1 MTLLGSLL
9 AKYSTL
15 VTGLEARNKLTL
27 GYVQQS
33 LLHEE
38 KKLTGEY
45 RSHENS
51 AGGGSTAMYS
61 TEQGQQH
68 RRYKPK
74 CYKCSRTGHL
84 RRDGKKPDGSTK
96 HNAKHNAKP
105 AETNSSDSESDNG
118 VFTASSVITRS

>member
-1 MTLLGSLL
+1 MEMKEGDSNNAHMKNMKELTDKLAVIGAAIAEEDQVVTILGSLL

-15 VTGLEARNKLTL
+15 VTALEARNELTL

-51 AGGGSTAMYS
+51 A
-61 TEQGQQH
+61 
-68 RRYKPK
+68 
-74 CYKCSRTGHL
+74 
-84 RRDGKKPDGSTK
+84 
-96 HNAKHNAKP
+96 
-105 AETNSSDSESDNG
+105 
-118 VFTASSVITRS
+118 